1 MDEQGHS
8 YGRYSRFY
16 IEPYNTRFGRR
27 CYMVLDAE
35 WLTDDELF
43 KEGRRSPVVNN
54 FWTAEEAKAWCDQV
68 EAGQAP
74 SIPHEANF
82 EGWPALRDRV
92 QERLK

>member
-1 MDEQGHS
+1 MREQGNS

-16 IEPYNTRFGRR
+16 IEPFDSRHCGR

-54 FWTAEEAKAWCDQV
+54 FWTVEEAKAWCDQV

-82 EGWPALRDRV
+82 EGWPALKTRV
-92 QERLK
+92 QERAK

>member
-1 MDEQGHS
+1 MSEQGKS

-16 IEPYNTRFGRR
+16 IEPFTSRTGIGT
-27 CYMVLDAE
+27 YMVLDAD

-43 KEGRRSPVVNN
+43 KEGRRSPTVAA
-54 FWTAEEAKAWCDQV
+54 FYTREEAEEWCDLV
-68 EAGQAP
+68 ESGKIT

-92 QERLK
+92 RYCAN